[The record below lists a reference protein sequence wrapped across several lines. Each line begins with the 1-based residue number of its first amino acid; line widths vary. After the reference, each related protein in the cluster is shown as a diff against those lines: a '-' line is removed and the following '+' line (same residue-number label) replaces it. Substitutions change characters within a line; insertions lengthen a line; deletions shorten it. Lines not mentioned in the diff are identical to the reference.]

1 MVKSLGETE
10 QLYSKNSVE
19 VRWIFFLFVEKFWS
33 FFQTRIRAI
42 ELTEETLESLVRTG
56 QYDLV
61 QTGCINLWNLC
72 LPLLQTNL
80 RGRIR
85 KALTTLVNIL
95 ERIQRFVNKSEFCF
109 NNIL

>member
-1 MVKSLGETE
+1 ML
-10 QLYSKNSVE
+10 VE
-19 VRWIFFLFVEKFWS
+19 DIEDSDFIFLLK
-33 FFQTRIRAI
+33 TRIRAI

-56 QYDLV
+56 EFDLV
-61 QTGCINLWNLC
+61 QTGCVNLWNLC

-95 ERIQRFVNKSEFCF
+95 ERIQRL
-109 NNIL
+109 ILNSYLL